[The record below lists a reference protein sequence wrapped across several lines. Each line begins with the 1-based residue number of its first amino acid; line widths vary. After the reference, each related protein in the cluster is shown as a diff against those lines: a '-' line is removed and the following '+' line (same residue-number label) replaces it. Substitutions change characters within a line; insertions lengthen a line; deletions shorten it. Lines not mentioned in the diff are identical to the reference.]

1 MTISNRMGRATLF
14 GLLAVAA
21 MAVPAAAENRMY
33 VPLGDANTIA
43 IIDTDRHAVT
53 GTIDGAPAVH
63 GLAGTRDGRL
73 LVAGSMMEREAGS
86 EMPTKP
92 AGVSAEDH
100 AAHHGKAAG
109 DAPKSD
115 DSVSTVSIISTA
127 DKTVVRRIDVPGA
140 VHHVAISPGG
150 RYAALTHPGGDGIS
164 VIDLLAY
171 RVVATVKTGAV
182 PNYAVFS
189 PDGKSV
195 YVTNAGDGTVAVVD
209 SARWTTRRTIKV
221 GSSPEHLVM
230 AKDGRTLYV
239 NNVDDGTVSVVSL
252 KTNAVRKTIRA
263 GKDLHGIDLS
273 DDGGTL
279 FVSARGEDKLVAL
292 DLGSGK
298 SRTIPL
304 APAPYHLAAVRGAGT
319 LYVSSAD
326 QPKIWVVDQK
336 SLAVVGEIPVK
347 GKAHQMV
354 PALMD

>member
-1 MTISNRMGRATLF
+1 MKRSYQAGTAAAF
-14 GLLAVAA
+14 GLLALAA

-33 VPLGDANTIA
+33 VPLGGDNAIA
-43 IIDTDRHAVT
+43 IVDTDRNVVASR
-53 GTIDGAPAVH
+53 IDGTLAVH
-63 GLAGTRDGRL
+63 GLAGTNDGRL
-73 LVAGSMMEREAGS
+73 LVAGSMAERKPGTDMTA
-86 EMPTKP
+86 KP
-92 AGVSAEDH
+92 AGMTEEDH
-100 AAHHGKAAG
+100 ASHHSKTAG
-109 DAPKSD
+109 DGGKSRD
-115 DSVSTVSIISTA
+115 RVSTVSIVSTA
-127 DKTVVRRIDVPGA
+127 DEAVIRYIDVPGA
-140 VHHVAISPGG
+140 VHHVAISPDD
-150 RYAALTHPGGDGIS
+150 RLAAVTHPTGDSIS
-164 VIDLLAY
+164 IIDLLAY

-189 PDGKSV
+189 LDSKAI

-209 SARWTTRRTIKV
+209 SARRTVRRTIKV

-252 KTNAVRKTIRA
+252 KKNKVAKTIRA
-263 GKDLHGIDLS
+263 GKDLHGVDLS
-273 DDGGTL
+273 DDGKTL

-304 APAPYHLAAVRGAGT
+304 APAPYHLAAVRGSGK

-336 SLAVVGEIPVK
+336 SLAIVGEIPV
-347 GKAHQMV
+347 GGNAHQMV
-354 PALMD
+354 PAMN